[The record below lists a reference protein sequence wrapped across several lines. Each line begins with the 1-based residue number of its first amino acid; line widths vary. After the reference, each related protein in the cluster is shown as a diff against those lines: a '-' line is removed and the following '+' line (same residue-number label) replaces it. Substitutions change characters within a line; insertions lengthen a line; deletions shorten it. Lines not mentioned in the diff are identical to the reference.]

1 MARILV
7 ADDNRDLA
15 RTIERALKLESH
27 QVIIAHTG
35 SEALSGMHRF
45 QPDVVV
51 LDVVMPEMDG
61 FEVCRQ
67 ARANPDLAR
76 IPILLLTVK
85 AHIDDV
91 VKGFKAGAD
100 DYLTKPF
107 DLRELT
113 VRIEALLRRT
123 YASKPTTNQLKVGP
137 LVLDLSTCQIRVDD
151 RTEHLTPRE
160 TDLLY
165 YMMQHAGNIVSI
177 KRALQDVWGYTPD
190 AGNPDLVRAH
200 IRNLRVKIEPDPS
213 HPIHIKTV
221 PRHGYLIPYRNGT
234 EASATAEPQRRTE
247 REH

>member
-1 MARILV
+1 MARILI
-7 ADDNRDLA
+7 ADDNRDLTK
-15 RTIERALKLESH
+15 TIERALKHEDH
-27 QVIIAHTG
+27 QVISTHTG
-35 SEALSGMHRF
+35 SEALSAMQRF

-67 ARANPDLAR
+67 ARAAPDLAK

-100 DYLTKPF
+100 DYVTKPF

-123 YASKPTTNQLKVGP
+123 YTNQPATNQLKVGP
-137 LVLDLSTCQIRVDD
+137 LVLDLTTCQVSVGD
-151 RTEHLTPRE
+151 RIEQLTPRE

-165 YMMQHAGNIVSI
+165 YMMQHAGSIVSI
-177 KRALQDVWGYTPD
+177 KRALQDIWGYTPD
-190 AGNPDLVRAH
+190 AGDPDLVRAH

-213 HPIHIKTV
+213 RPVHIKTV
-221 PRHGYLIPYRNGT
+221 PRHGYLIPYRNGS
-234 EASATAEPQRRTE
+234 EASATAEPHRRTH